1 MKYVLVHKSKFNFV
15 YCEDCGNYISE
26 IEISTKNTKQ
36 YKGTQVI
43 CYQKGLNSDGYN
55 NAVGLRRNDLLRLPF
70 MILHF
75 KLYRLFGR
83 EQRSDEE

>member
-1 MKYVLVHKSKFNFV
+1 MKYVLIHKSKFDFV
-15 YCEDCGNYISE
+15 YREDCGNYMSE

-43 CYQKGLNSDGYN
+43 CYQKGINSDGYN

-75 KLYRLFGR
+75 KLYRLFSKGDK
-83 EQRSDEE
+83 E